1 MSTDLTAIVSNNLKR
16 ACVEFDL
23 STRELAARANSNQ
36 KSVWNI
42 LNGTHSPRL
51 STLEPI
57 CQILMASPA
66 AVVTPNIDT
75 GLLVS
80 RRIPRLIDSYS
91 RLSYNQREQLETI
104 IADMLG
110 ENN

>member
-1 MSTDLTAIVSNNLKR
+1 MDLTHIVSANLKA
-16 ACVEFDL
+16 ACVEFDI
-23 STRELAARANSNQ
+23 STRDLATRANSNQ

-57 CQILMASPA
+57 CQTLMVSPA
-66 AVVTPNIDT
+66 AVVTPHIDT

-80 RRIPRLIDSYS
+80 RRVPRLIDKYAK
-91 RLSYNQREQLETI
+91 LSFAQREQLETI
-104 IADMLG
+104 MDDMLSS
-110 ENN
+110 

>member
-1 MSTDLTAIVSNNLKR
+1 MDLTKIVSNNLKQ
-16 ACVEFDL
+16 ACVEFDI
-23 STRELAARANSNQ
+23 STRDLANRANSNQ

-57 CQILMASPA
+57 CQTLMVSPA
-66 AVVTPNIDT
+66 AVVTPHMDT

-80 RRIPRLIDSYS
+80 RRIPRLIDKYTK
-91 RLSYNQREQLETI
+91 LSFTQREQLELI
-104 IADMLG
+104 MNDMLG
-110 ENN
+110 IN

>member
-1 MSTDLTAIVSNNLKR
+1 MDLTHIVSNNLKA
-16 ACVEFDL
+16 ACVEFDI
-23 STRELAARANSNQ
+23 STRDLASRANSNQ

-57 CQILMASPA
+57 LQALMVSPA
-66 AVVTPNIDT
+66 AAVTPYIDT

-80 RRIPRLIDSYS
+80 RRIPRLIDRYK
-91 RLSYNQREQLETI
+91 RLSQAQREIIEDILE
-104 IADMLG
+104 DMLKKD
-110 ENN
+110 